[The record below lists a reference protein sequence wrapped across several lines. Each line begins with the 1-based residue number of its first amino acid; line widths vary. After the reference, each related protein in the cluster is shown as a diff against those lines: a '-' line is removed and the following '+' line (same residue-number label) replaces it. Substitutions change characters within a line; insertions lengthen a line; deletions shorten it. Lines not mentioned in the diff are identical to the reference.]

1 MNSIV
6 VLSVAILTVA
16 PADMLD
22 PNLAQGPLLTSTS
35 TDAVVRGIESNRS
48 LNGHY
53 PFGARTSPNSSPR
66 QRTNDDPTRSS
77 GPNTTSADPNG
88 YVRAKGTQLN
98 SRLSAA
104 ASAADA
110 AASDLAARIAGRND
124 DEDQDEKNSTPAAP
138 QGTRIVEAQWT
149 DEPERTSIYANDR
162 RGAELLGGTGYPRT
176 KTALYEHFSIEEVD
190 EGEAEA
196 PMMPMQVGHG

>member
-1 MNSIV
+1 MLNPK
-6 VLSVAILTVA
+6 LT
-16 PADMLD
+16 
-22 PNLAQGPLLTSTS
+22 QGPLLTSTS

-53 PFGARTSPNSSPR
+53 PFGARTSPNSSPH
-66 QRTNDDPTRSS
+66 QRVVKDTIQPGGSNTN
-77 GPNTTSADPNG
+77 SADG
-88 YVRAKGTQLN
+88 ISYVRAKGTQLN

-124 DEDQDEKNSTPAAP
+124 DEDADEKTSTPAAP
-138 QGTRIVEAQWT
+138 QGTRILEAQWT
-149 DEPERTSIYANDR
+149 DEPERTSFYANDR
-162 RGAELLGGTGYPRT
+162 RGAELGSGAPSGHPRA

-190 EGEAEA
+190 EGETEA
-196 PMMPMQVGHG
+196 PTMPTQVGGWYSIAY

>member
-1 MNSIV
+1 MIDKDMESSNIV
-6 VLSVAILTVA
+6 QALTEALAVQRA
-16 PADMLD
+16 RVIDLFREWDAD
-22 PNLAQGPLLTSTS
+22 S
-35 TDAVVRGIESNRS
+35 
-48 LNGHY
+48 
-53 PFGARTSPNSSPR
+53 
-66 QRTNDDPTRSS
+66 
-77 GPNTTSADPNG
+77 NG

-124 DEDQDEKNSTPAAP
+124 DEDADEKTSTPAAP
-138 QGTRIVEAQWT
+138 QGTRILEAQWT
-149 DEPERTSIYANDR
+149 DEPERTSFYANDR

-190 EGEAEA
+190 EGDAEA